1 MAHGELEKLTVGE
14 RLAVQRRRFGE
25 RQKAAAQRHG
35 VSHTRYS
42 RWERG
47 IEQPGPDVVKSLKI
61 GQLKPHEY
69 CFLYRRRAGF
79 TQERVAGEMK
89 VCRYWLNRMELGEA
103 DCTDLLCYWEA

>member
-1 MAHGELEKLTVGE
+1 MAHGELERLTIAE
-14 RLAVQRRRFGE
+14 KLAVQRRRLGE
-25 RQKAAAQRHG
+25 RQRAAAARHG

-47 IEQPGPDVVKSLKI
+47 LEQPGPDVAKAVKI
-61 GQLKPHEY
+61 GKLRPHEY

-79 TQERVAGEMK
+79 TQERVARDMG

-103 DCTDLLCYWEA
+103 PCDELIEYWEV